1 MHDIIY
7 KKRKDQSD
15 QPFEKLN
22 KNHVNVNYTVEVCP
36 EKVLD
41 TKVIYPKNSITTK
54 VDREKKK
61 SQKLNSF
68 LNADD
73 SLRFTKSA
81 IKQLSQKSSK
91 IGDLIIPSLFEIPTP
106 TLCNL

>member
-22 KNHVNVNYTVEVCP
+22 KNYVNVNYTVEVCP

-54 VDREKKK
+54 VYREKMK
-61 SQKLNSF
+61 SQKLNIAF
-68 LNADD
+68 LMLTIRLD
-73 SLRFTKSA
+73 LPKVR
-81 IKQLSQKSSK
+81 LS
-91 IGDLIIPSLFEIPTP
+91 
-106 TLCNL
+106 NLVKNLVKLVIL